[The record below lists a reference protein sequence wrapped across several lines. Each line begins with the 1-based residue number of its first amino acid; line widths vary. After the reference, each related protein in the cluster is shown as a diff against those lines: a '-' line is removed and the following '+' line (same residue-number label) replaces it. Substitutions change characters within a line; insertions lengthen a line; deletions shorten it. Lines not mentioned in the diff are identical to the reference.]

1 MSCGASELALYAIG
15 HTPCSVRGIS
25 HRNKASFH
33 YNTYSWNNL
42 HRWKVHIQ
50 KATRESATMPYG
62 RLPCGYQ
69 AAAHKLKGSGQNQF
83 SSMLIYL
90 VTTWKNAS
98 ISSTVHPASSRSF
111 IVFDT
116 STESCI
122 LCARLSLMPLS
133 VGTSSTVFA
142 LPVCFLRIT

>member
-1 MSCGASELALYAIG
+1 MSCGASELTLYAIG

-50 KATRESATMPYG
+50 KATRESATMPYD
-62 RLPCGYQ
+62 RISRCAQ
-69 AAAHKLKGSGQNQF
+69 AERQ
-83 SSMLIYL
+83 
-90 VTTWKNAS
+90 
-98 ISSTVHPASSRSF
+98 R
-111 IVFDT
+111 
-116 STESCI
+116 TESVFKYAYI
-122 LCARLSLMPLS
+122 LGDYMEKCVYLFNCASCEQQVVHSFWYFYRIMHLVRTAQPDAAFCRDEQS
-133 VGTSSTVFA
+133 VFA